1 MRNRL
6 LIAAAATVVTA
17 GVCGPAA
24 FAAGQG
30 DTQDT
35 VFLTS
40 VHQGNLA
47 EMAAGQDAQQ
57 NATTDCVKTVAARLV
72 SDHQKL
78 DQDLKNVAAQLKT
91 TLPTAPTADQ
101 QQKLKD
107 VQAKAKT
114 SAYDSAWLAGQDAAH
129 QSTLA
134 LIRLE
139 ISSGR
144 DSAAVAAARKA
155 EPVVTMHL
163 DMVRGGTCHAM

>member
-6 LIAAAATVVTA
+6 LIAAAVTAVTA

-24 FAAGQG
+24 VAA
-30 DTQDT
+30 DRADNQDA
-35 VFLTS
+35 VFLAS

-47 EMAAGQDAQQ
+47 EIAAGQDAQR
-57 NATTDCVKTVAARLV
+57 NATTECVKTVGARIV
-72 SDHQKL
+72 ADHQKL
-78 DQDLKNVAAQLKT
+78 DQDVKAVAAQLKT

-114 SAYDSAWLAGQDAAH
+114 SGYDSAWLAGQDAAH
-129 QSTLA
+129 RSTLA

-139 ISSGR
+139 ISSGK
-144 DSAAVAAARKA
+144 DSAAVAAAKQA